1 MAFVSRRRKNA
12 IPRHEAARI
21 EQQTLTISLLLV
33 TFIGLGSL
41 AFGLWIQSDVVIL
54 NGIFTMISLMGSW
67 LNLTASKLI
76 TRPADDRFQYGYW
89 HVEPIVH
96 CVNGLMM
103 ALICVY
109 SLIVGIEGIR
119 SGGTIVDAVMV
130 IWFSAVTAI
139 LCGAFGLYELM
150 MGRKLDSQLLRN
162 DAREWLMDFGFSLVT
177 LVGFAGLFMLP
188 PAWQKVWV
196 YYADSVMVVVMSLLL
211 LPFPLQVLRDN
222 MREVLRIT
230 NTQEGLVVR
239 VNEAMEEIDKDHT
252 ILDYST
258 HIVKMGRTYFV
269 EVNILVTPEFS
280 LQSVAQQ
287 DSLREVIWKA
297 CDKPLEELWLSVCIT
312 QDERWA

>member
-1 MAFVSRRRKNA
+1 MGFVSRRRKNV
-12 IPRHEAARI
+12 IPRDEAARI
-21 EQQTLTISLLLV
+21 EQRTLTLSLLLV
-33 TFIGLGSL
+33 TLVGVGSL
-41 AFGLWIQSDVVIL
+41 FYGLWIQSDVVIL
-54 NGIFTMISLMGSW
+54 NGIFTMFSLMGSW

-76 TRPADDRFQYGYW
+76 TRPADDRFQYGYS

-103 ALICVY
+103 ALMCVY

-119 SGGTIVDAVMV
+119 SGGTIVDAAMV
-130 IWFSAVTAI
+130 IWFSVVTSI
-139 LCGAFGLYELM
+139 ICGVFGLYELM
-150 MGRKLDSQLLRN
+150 LGGKLNSQLLRN

-230 NTQEGLVVR
+230 NTQEGLVLR

-269 EVNILVTPEFS
+269 EVSILVTPEFS
-280 LQSVAQQ
+280 LQTIALQ
-287 DSLREVIWKA
+287 DSLREIIWKA
-297 CDKPLEELWLSVCIT
+297 CDKPLDELWLSVCIT